1 MDQPELFDENMLI
14 GITLTISVLIQ
25 LATAFMAVKLIKVTG
40 NRISWG
46 LISLSILFMA
56 IRRSMALVQFLTDGD
71 RSQLGLPFVT
81 AGLITSALML
91 AGVILISPLFKSMAE
106 EITRRKKT
114 EEALIKSEK
123 RLSSVTANLAEGI
136 YVFDKSGLLTF
147 MNPEAERLLGWTI
160 EEMNEHGPHNLVHYR
175 RPDGT
180 PLPLEECR
188 MHSVSR
194 TGKVFSS
201 TDEVFVRKDGTV
213 FPISVITSPIREND
227 ELIASVT
234 VFQDITEKKRLDDRL
249 KKSLSEKEILLREVH
264 HRVKNNMMVIS
275 SLLRIQSKALDEPK
289 SLEIFRECQNRIGTM
304 MKIYEKLYKAPDLT
318 RVNFNEYI
326 KDLAITLFESYN
338 IDPDRIGVELSLSD
352 IPIDIEKAIPCGL
365 IINELISNALKY
377 GFPDGRSGIIRV
389 SLRPLDE
396 GTAELMVYNNGLEI
410 PDNIDIHNTETFGL
424 QLVRLLAKQ
433 LWGEYRLKRD
443 NGTEFRI
450 AFKYGPDRHKT
461 RRHHT
466 ARQTAV
472 AKG

>member
-1 MDQPELFDENMLI
+1 
-14 GITLTISVLIQ
+14 
-25 LATAFMAVKLIKVTG
+25 MAV
-40 NRISWG
+40 
-46 LISLSILFMA
+46 
-56 IRRSMALVQFLTDGD
+56 RRSMALLQFLTDGN
-71 RSQLGLPFVT
+71 RSQPGLLPFVT
-81 AGLITSALML
+81 AGLITSALMM

-114 EEALIKSEK
+114 EEALSESEK

-136 YVFDKSGLLTF
+136 YVLDKSGRLTF
-147 MNPEAERLLGWTI
+147 MNPEAERLLGWSL
-160 EEMNEHGPHNLVHYR
+160 EELNEHGPHTLVHFR

-188 MHSVSR
+188 IHNVSK

-213 FPISVITSPIREND
+213 FPISVITSPIRENG

-234 VFQDITEKKRLDDRL
+234 VFQDFTEKKQLDDRL

-275 SLLRIQSKALDEPK
+275 SLLRIRSKAFDEPK

-304 MKIYEKLYKAPDLT
+304 MKIYEKLYRAPDLT

-326 KDLAITLFESYN
+326 RDLTITLFDSYN

-352 IPIDIEKAIPCGL
+352 LPIDIEKAIPCGL

-377 GFPDGRSGIIRV
+377 GFPDGRSGVIRV
-389 SLRPLDE
+389 SLRPLDKA
-396 GTAELMVYNNGLEI
+396 TAELIVYNNGLEI
-410 PDNIDIHNTETFGL
+410 PETIDIHSTETFGL

-433 LWGEYRLKRD
+433 LGGEYRLKREH
-443 NGTEFRI
+443 GTEFRI
-450 AFKYGPDRHKT
+450 AFKYGPFRHKT

-466 ARQTAV
+466 AR
-472 AKG
+472 